1 MSSREYFHT
10 PSTMGIASELGLD
23 HDDVMYPYAGQERYH
38 VDGKKV
44 TFDCYSLFLSESD
57 YYSIPGKSVSSFT
70 DSFPKVA
77 RPDESVCLH
86 RKIHIHSKETEDY
99 VKQYFTT
106 DILPMFF
113 DNRKRVYRGN
123 EALSRIAH
131 CAGIIDENRQSGN
144 CNEVIK
150 MAAALLRPII
160 ADVISQ
166 ESADDNMLCDMVVG
180 QYGPSWIDNFGV
192 LQVQMGDYYCDVRLS
207 KSTEDNT
214 MFLVA
219 HYGASRDSMRE
230 SAYSTPMN
238 IKEKVSNAE
247 DVVRALMPFVMDA
260 AQQA

>member
-1 MSSREYFHT
+1 MSPREYFRT
-10 PSTMGIASELGLD
+10 PNTMGIASELGLD
-23 HDDVMYPYAGQERYH
+23 HDDVIYPYAGQERYH
-38 VDGKKV
+38 IDGKKA

-57 YYSIPGKSVSSFT
+57 YYGIPGKSVSSFS

-77 RPDESVCLH
+77 RPDETVRLH

-113 DNRKRVYRGN
+113 DGRKRVYRED

-131 CAGIIDENRQSGN
+131 CAGVIDENRQSGN

-150 MAAALLRPII
+150 MAASLLRPVM

-166 ESADDNMLCDMVVG
+166 ESADDDVLCDMIVG
-180 QYGPSWIDNFGV
+180 QYGPSWINDFGV
-192 LQVQMGDYYCDVRLS
+192 LQVQVGDYYCDIRLS
-207 KSTEDNT
+207 KSTVDGT

-219 HYGASRDSMRE
+219 YYGVSRASMRE
-230 SAYSTPMN
+230 SAYIAPVC
-238 IKEKVSNAE
+238 IREKVSNAE
-247 DVVRALMPFVMDA
+247 DVVRALMPFVVDA